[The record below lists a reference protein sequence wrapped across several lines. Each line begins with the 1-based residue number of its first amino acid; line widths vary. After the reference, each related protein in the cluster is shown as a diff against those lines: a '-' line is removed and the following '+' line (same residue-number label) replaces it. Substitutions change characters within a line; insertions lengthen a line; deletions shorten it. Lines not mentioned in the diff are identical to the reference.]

1 MDFYGASSHCNRSLL
16 HSDTWSWFGANQS
29 LLLHLN
35 VACLAEKQ
43 QTPILSNW
51 LESTIYYTRLAWIHD
66 LLHSIGLNPR
76 STTQLAWIHNLLH
89 SIGLNPRS
97 TTLDWLESTIY
108 YTRLAWIHDLLHSIG
123 LNPRSTTLDW
133 LESTIYYSIGLNLQ
147 STTLDCLES
156 TIYYTR
162 LAWIH
167 DLPHSIG
174 LNPRST
180 TLDWLESTIYYTRLA
195 WIHDLL
201 HSNMPT
207 ITPPMQL
214 YPLKYMKL

>member
-1 MDFYGASSHCNRSLL
+1 MDRSTTLDWLESTIYYSIGLNLQSTTLDCLESMPL
-16 HSDTWSWFGANQS
+16 HSDTLSWFEANQS

-97 TTLDWLESTIY
+97 TTLDWLESMIY

-123 LNPRSTTLDW
+123 LNPRSTVM
-133 LESTIYYSIGLNLQ
+133 SS
-147 STTLDCLES
+147 
-156 TIYYTR
+156 
-162 LAWIH
+162 LAIF
-167 DLPHSIG
+167 
-174 LNPRST
+174 
-180 TLDWLESTIYYTRLA
+180 
-195 WIHDLL
+195 LL
-201 HSNMPT
+201 KT
-207 ITPPMQL
+207 
-214 YPLKYMKL
+214 